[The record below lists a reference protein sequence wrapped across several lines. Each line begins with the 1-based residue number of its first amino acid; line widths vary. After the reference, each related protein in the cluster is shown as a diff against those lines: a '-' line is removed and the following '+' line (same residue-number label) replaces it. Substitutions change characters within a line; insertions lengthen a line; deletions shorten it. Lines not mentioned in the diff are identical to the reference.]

1 MSKKI
6 LYFPHRD
13 AEDGRADTVHD
24 DLAMK
29 NVFALRISPGKGYTQ
44 AFASNGR
51 QTLLTIKATNYFPT
65 LARCQVLYFNIL
77 KNFCSFGQGMAWY
90 QRIITLPSFARGFHL
105 ITGLIQKSTP
115 EIETVHFGLFHVS
128 VQHNLNPRYIF

>member
-51 QTLLTIKATNYFPT
+51 QTLLTIKASNYFPT

-77 KNFCSFGQGMAWY
+77 ENFCWFGQGMAWSSAHY
-90 QRIITLPSFARGFHL
+90 HAAFVCAGIPPDHRAHPEKHA
-105 ITGLIQKSTP
+105 